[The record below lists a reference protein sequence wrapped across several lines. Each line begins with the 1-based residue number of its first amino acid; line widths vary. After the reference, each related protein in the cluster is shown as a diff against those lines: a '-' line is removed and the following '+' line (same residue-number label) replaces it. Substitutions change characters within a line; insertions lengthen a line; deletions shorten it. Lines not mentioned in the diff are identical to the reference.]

1 MPSPLL
7 RSGEEHLTTN
17 TGKSGHIMLALY
29 TRISTEIR
37 TRLSREEEGATA
49 VEYGL
54 IVGLIAVAIIAAIGV
69 LTGAL
74 SGVFADI
81 STSLGE
87 VTAPE

>member
-1 MPSPLL
+1 
-7 RSGEEHLTTN
+7 
-17 TGKSGHIMLALY
+17 MLALY

-54 IVGLIAVAIIAAIGV
+54 IVGLIAVALIAAVGV

-74 SGVFADI
+74 GSVFDDI
-81 STSLGE
+81 RDSLNV
-87 VTAPE
+87 VTPGTTGS